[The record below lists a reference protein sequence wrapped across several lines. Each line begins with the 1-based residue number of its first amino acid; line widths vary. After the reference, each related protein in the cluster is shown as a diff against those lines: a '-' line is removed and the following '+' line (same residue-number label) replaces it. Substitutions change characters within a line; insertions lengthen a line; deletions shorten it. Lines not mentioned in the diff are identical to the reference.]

1 MSVQNAEGLGCWIQ
15 WSAATYYFPL
25 HLFKC
30 LNTWNKKEEFCKFYA
45 TIDHPMQNSPSKKSN
60 MMTFLHLVS
69 FLLLFFKN
77 SWTYNINFIAVSKI
91 WAVSIIPQDAKYSV
105 SYEQGLLSSTWQ
117 YVLPMWAIL
126 CSSWAS
132 SSDLSFHGASLCS
145 VAHLGSQAKVRKY
158 CSLSVVTGFSE
169 VAVVR
174 ANDEFAIQ
182 NVFQNICCC
191 IWADHLTFGFPDLLG
206 QVSNS
211 EELDSEGTRNTGQI
225 PFWLRLSA

>member
-1 MSVQNAEGLGCWIQ
+1 M
-15 WSAATYYFPL
+15 
-25 HLFKC
+25 
-30 LNTWNKKEEFCKFYA
+30 
-45 TIDHPMQNSPSKKSN
+45 
-60 MMTFLHLVS
+60 
-69 FLLLFFKN
+69 
-77 SWTYNINFIAVSKI
+77 
-91 WAVSIIPQDAKYSV
+91 
-105 SYEQGLLSSTWQ
+105 
-117 YVLPMWAIL
+117 
-126 CSSWAS
+126 
-132 SSDLSFHGASLCS
+132 
-145 VAHLGSQAKVRKY
+145 AHLGSQAKVRKY